1 MNWRKQDYFV
11 ISLSMVYFF
20 NVHLVKCAAP
30 NGCTYN
36 VRQAVC
42 DFTQWN
48 PPLSD
53 SDFGPK
59 ELHGL
64 TVEKVNGVIS
74 TEVCLYY
81 TQQADDVVK
90 TSRALWTEVQRR
102 NIILL
107 YCFTA
112 RIQDRPP
119 FAHCIQSIP
128 IKDLRPCLCLQ
139 KNLHGNSEM
148 AHFCN
153 SKIRNKIQNIF
164 FLFFSKKVDRNGSRL
179 KDRINLL

>member
-1 MNWRKQDYFV
+1 
-11 ISLSMVYFF
+11 MVYFF
-20 NVHLVKCAAP
+20 NVYLVNCAAP

-36 VRQAVC
+36 GRQAVC

-74 TEVCLYY
+74 TEVCLFY
-81 TQQADDVVK
+81 TQQTDDVVT
-90 TSRALWTEVQRR
+90 TSWALWAELQRR
-102 NIILL
+102 IIILL

-112 RIQDRPP
+112 RIQDRST
-119 FAHCIQSIP
+119 FAYCIKSIP
-128 IKDLRPCLCLQ
+128 IKDLRPCL
-139 KNLHGNSEM
+139 
-148 AHFCN
+148 
-153 SKIRNKIQNIF
+153 
-164 FLFFSKKVDRNGSRL
+164 
-179 KDRINLL
+179 